1 MALLTAVLDA
11 CVLYGDRRRDL
22 LIRLA
27 RPGRSRQA
35 GMYQARW
42 TEAIHDEWTSALK
55 RNRPD
60 LAPEKIDRTR
70 SLMDRAILD
79 CLIVGYEPLIPAIDI
94 PDPKDRH
101 VVAAAIQGEAD
112 LIVTINLKDFPAEV
126 LAPYNLEAQHPDDFI
141 MTLAESDPVGVL
153 ETFVEMQVSLQK
165 PPVTTEELL
174 HVLRRDDLPRVARWI
189 PEAAIQRLKQEEEW
203 IQMKLD
209 ELGAEDH

>member
-1 MALLTAVLDA
+1 VALLTAVLDA

-27 RPGRSRQA
+27 RPGRNRQA

-55 RNRPD
+55 TNRPD

-70 SLMDRAILD
+70 ALMDRAILD

-101 VVAAAIQGEAD
+101 VVAAAIQGKAD

-126 LAPYNLEAQHPDDFI
+126 LASYNLEAQHPDDFI
-141 MTLAESDPVGVL
+141 MALAESDPVGVL
-153 ETFVEMQVSLQK
+153 ETITEMRLSLKK

-174 HVLRRDDLPRVARWI
+174 LALERDGLPRVAQWI
-189 PEAAIQRLKQEEEW
+189 PEAIQRQKQEMES
-203 IQMKLD
+203 IQMELD
-209 ELGAEDH
+209 ELGEEDHS